1 MFDDPVMLFE
11 LTNVKQKKRTHCG
24 VLEFTAE
31 EGVCYIPYWM
41 MQNLLLTEG
50 DVVKLQYTKLEKGN
64 FVKLRPQTKDFL
76 DISDP
81 KAVLEMT
88 LRRYTCLT
96 LDDTIMINYNNRRY
110 FVDIVELK
118 PDNAV
123 CILDCD
129 LNTDFAPPLDYV
141 EPEPVF
147 RNPPPPSVN
156 GGNALGKEKGGQKR
170 KEEPEPVDEG
180 PKFLAFA
187 GGGNRLDG
195 KSSRPDLKPVE
206 VDVPTTSLNIPKEFE
221 RFIRGPKPEG
231 GEKKKE
237 EEGGSGLPRRKA
249 GKLVFGGA
257 RKAAAEAAAG
267 GGAAKEEEYLHAKER
282 KKFDADTLV
291 GEGCSFGEKTTVK
304 RSLAVPASVGN
315 GTVFVPALIYASEY
329 KRHQTAELV
338 ARALR
343 AGFRGVD
350 RRRLFFRLLRRGPA
364 LGRVDAAVLGGSSR
378 HGGLAV
384 RTPKSR

>member
-267 GGAAKEEEYLHAKER
+267 SGAAAKPKEEEKKEES
-282 KKFDADTLV
+282 KFKAFQ
-291 GEGCSFGEKTTVK
+291 GS
-304 RSLAVPASVGN
+304 GN
-315 GTVFVPALIYASEY
+315 KL
-329 KRHQTAELV
+329 K
-338 ARALR
+338 
-343 AGFRGVD
+343 
-350 RRRLFFRLLRRGPA
+350 
-364 LGRVDAAVLGGSSR
+364 
-378 HGGLAV
+378 
-384 RTPKSR
+384 

>member
-1 MFDDPVMLFE
+1 M
-11 LTNVKQKKRTHCG
+11 
-24 VLEFTAE
+24 
-31 EGVCYIPYWM
+31 
-41 MQNLLLTEG
+41 
-50 DVVKLQYTKLEKGN
+50 KLQYTKLEKGN

-118 PDNAV
+118 PADAV

-147 RNPPPPSVN
+147 RNPPAVN
-156 GGNALGKEKGGQKR
+156 GGNILGKEKGGAKR
-170 KEEPEPVDEG
+170 MDESAEPEPAADEG

-206 VDVPTTSLNIPKEFE
+206 VDVPTTSLNIPKDFE
-221 RFIRGPKPEG
+221 RFIRGPKDVS
-231 GEKKKE
+231 EKKKE
-237 EEGGSGLPRRKA
+237 EDGGGTGLPRRKA

-257 RKAAAEAAAG
+257 RKASAEGSG
-267 GGAAKEEEYLHAKER
+267 GGAAAVPKEEEKKEEP
-282 KKFDADTLV
+282 KFKAFQGT
-291 GEGCSFGEKTTVK
+291 
-304 RSLAVPASVGN
+304 GN
-315 GTVFVPALIYASEY
+315 
-329 KRHQTAELV
+329 K
-338 ARALR
+338 LR
-343 AGFRGVD
+343 
-350 RRRLFFRLLRRGPA
+350 
-364 LGRVDAAVLGGSSR
+364 
-378 HGGLAV
+378 
-384 RTPKSR
+384 

>member
-11 LTNVKQKKRTHCG
+11 LSNVKQKKRTHCG

-118 PDNAV
+118 PADAV

-147 RNPPPPSVN
+147 RNPPAVN
-156 GGNALGKEKGGQKR
+156 GGNILGKEKGGAKR
-170 KEEPEPVDEG
+170 
-180 PKFLAFA
+180 L
-187 GGGNRLDG
+187 
-195 KSSRPDLKPVE
+195 
-206 VDVPTTSLNIPKEFE
+206 SLIH
-221 RFIRGPKPEG
+221 I
-231 GEKKKE
+231 
-237 EEGGSGLPRRKA
+237 
-249 GKLVFGGA
+249 
-257 RKAAAEAAAG
+257 
-267 GGAAKEEEYLHAKER
+267 
-282 KKFDADTLV
+282 
-291 GEGCSFGEKTTVK
+291 
-304 RSLAVPASVGN
+304 
-315 GTVFVPALIYASEY
+315 
-329 KRHQTAELV
+329 
-338 ARALR
+338 
-343 AGFRGVD
+343 
-350 RRRLFFRLLRRGPA
+350 
-364 LGRVDAAVLGGSSR
+364 
-378 HGGLAV
+378 
-384 RTPKSR
+384 

>member
-11 LTNVKQKKRTHCG
+11 LSNVKQKKRTHCG

-118 PDNAV
+118 PADAV

-147 RNPPPPSVN
+147 RNPKPVVN
-156 GGNALGKEKGGQKR
+156 GGNILGKEKGGVKR
-170 KEEPEPVDEG
+170 KDEPAEPEPAADEG

-221 RFIRGPKPEG
+221 RFIRGPKPPEG

-237 EEGGSGLPRRKA
+237 EDGGGTGLPRRKA

-257 RKAAAEAAAG
+257 RKASAEVG
-267 GGAAKEEEYLHAKER
+267 GGAAAKPKEEEKKEEP
-282 KKFDADTLV
+282 KFKAFQGT
-291 GEGCSFGEKTTVK
+291 
-304 RSLAVPASVGN
+304 GN
-315 GTVFVPALIYASEY
+315 
-329 KRHQTAELV
+329 K
-338 ARALR
+338 LR
-343 AGFRGVD
+343 
-350 RRRLFFRLLRRGPA
+350 
-364 LGRVDAAVLGGSSR
+364 
-378 HGGLAV
+378 
-384 RTPKSR
+384 

>member
-156 GGNALGKEKGGQKR
+156 GGNSARQGEGWAEAKR
-170 KEEPEPVDEG
+170 GARARGRGSEVSSLRRRRQPPRRQELP
-180 PKFLAFA
+180 A
-187 GGGNRLDG
+187 RI
-195 KSSRPDLKPVE
+195 SSRW
-206 VDVPTTSLNIPKEFE
+206 
-221 RFIRGPKPEG
+221 
-231 GEKKKE
+231 
-237 EEGGSGLPRRKA
+237 
-249 GKLVFGGA
+249 
-257 RKAAAEAAAG
+257 
-267 GGAAKEEEYLHAKER
+267 
-282 KKFDADTLV
+282 
-291 GEGCSFGEKTTVK
+291 
-304 RSLAVPASVGN
+304 
-315 GTVFVPALIYASEY
+315 
-329 KRHQTAELV
+329 
-338 ARALR
+338 
-343 AGFRGVD
+343 
-350 RRRLFFRLLRRGPA
+350 RLMCRPP
-364 LGRVDAAVLGGSSR
+364 
-378 HGGLAV
+378 H
-384 RTPKSR
+384 

>member
-1 MFDDPVMLFE
+1 M
-11 LTNVKQKKRTHCG
+11 
-24 VLEFTAE
+24 
-31 EGVCYIPYWM
+31 
-41 MQNLLLTEG
+41 
-50 DVVKLQYTKLEKGN
+50 
-64 FVKLRPQTKDFL
+64 
-76 DISDP
+76 
-81 KAVLEMT
+81 
-88 LRRYTCLT
+88 
-96 LDDTIMINYNNRRY
+96 
-110 FVDIVELK
+110 
-118 PDNAV
+118 NAV

-267 GGAAKEEEYLHAKER
+267 GGAAAKPKEEEKKEEP
-282 KKFDADTLV
+282 KFKAFQ
-291 GEGCSFGEKTTVK
+291 GS
-304 RSLAVPASVGN
+304 GN
-315 GTVFVPALIYASEY
+315 KL
-329 KRHQTAELV
+329 K
-338 ARALR
+338 
-343 AGFRGVD
+343 
-350 RRRLFFRLLRRGPA
+350 
-364 LGRVDAAVLGGSSR
+364 
-378 HGGLAV
+378 
-384 RTPKSR
+384 